1 MYEITP
7 TLYLELATLLLEQIG
22 TRDFFAGAVTVNDGD
37 VECRLICTVVVYRD
51 RRNTRHITSLSP
63 VWWELRTTEGEEVKS
78 NDFSFGEMMQ
88 YVNL

>member
-7 TLYLELATLLLEQIG
+7 TLYLELAESLFGQIG
-22 TRDFFAGAVTVNDGD
+22 SRDFFSGAVTVNDGD
-37 VECRLICTVVVYRD
+37 IECRLICTVVVYRD
-51 RRNTRHITSLSP
+51 RRNPHHITSLSP
-63 VWWELRTTEGEEVKS
+63 VWWELRTTEGEEIMN